1 MRALY
6 EGYAVALSRH
16 LRMPLPPWLAEH
28 PHKDNWLS
36 VARVRAEAEGVPAEK
51 VNLNIRPIVVTDE
64 EHHIF

>member
-1 MRALY
+1 
-6 EGYAVALSRH
+6 
-16 LRMPLPPWLAEH
+16 MPLPPWLAEH